1 MNKHWL
7 KSIIALISILFI
19 LAACG
24 NDDDKVDA
32 TTPPEDNEEETAEEI
47 ESDEPAVEEQE
58 TYKVGVTQIV
68 EHPSLNE
75 AFEGFKQALED
86 AGLDIDYDIQN
97 AQNDNNANV
106 TIGTNL
112 ANSDADLIFANS
124 TPSTQAVVSATQE
137 IPIVFTS
144 ITDAVGAELVA
155 SMEEP
160 GGNVTGTIDAHPDS
174 IPKTMAFLKEE
185 LGAEKV
191 GVVFNTGEQNSVV
204 QIERIREQ
212 AEELGMTVV
221 EATVST
227 SADVKQAIDSLVGK
241 VDSIFSIQ
249 DNTTISAFETI
260 IEVAETNKLPLMV
273 AELDSV
279 KRGGLAAFGFEYYD
293 LGYET
298 GEMAV
303 QILKGEK
310 EPATFPVQVPKE
322 LKFVVNK
329 EAADK
334 LGLEIKDEWGAE
346 LYE

>member
-1 MNKHWL
+1 MRRHWL
-7 KSIIALISILFI
+7 KSAIALLSILFI

-24 NDDDKVDA
+24 NGDKA
-32 TTPPEDNEEETAEEI
+32 NPAPTPEKDEKPEETETEEPKEEEKVTF
-47 ESDEPAVEEQE
+47 
-58 TYKVGVTQIV
+58 KVGVTQIV

-75 AFEGFKQALED
+75 AFNGFKQALED

-97 AQNDNNANV
+97 AQNDNNANI

-112 ANSDADLIFANS
+112 ASSGADLIFANS
-124 TPSTQAVVSATQE
+124 TPSAMAVVSATQD

-174 IPKTMAFLKEE
+174 IPNAMTFLNEE

-191 GVVFNTGEQNSVV
+191 GVVYNTGEQNSVV
-204 QIERIREQ
+204 QVERIREK

-227 SADVKQAIDSLVGK
+227 SADVKQATDSLVGK

-249 DNTTISAFETI
+249 DNTAISAFETI
-260 IEVAETNKLPLMV
+260 IEVAANNKLPLMV

-298 GEMAV
+298 GEMAA

-310 EPATFPVQVPKE
+310 EPATFPVQVPSE
-322 LKFVVNK
+322 LKFVINK
-329 EAADK
+329 EAAEK
-334 LGLEIKDEWGAE
+334 LGIEIKDEWNAE
-346 LYE
+346 LFE

>member
-1 MNKHWL
+1 MKKHWL
-7 KSIIALISILFI
+7 KSTIALLSILFI

-24 NDDDKVDA
+24 NDDKDEPVVPQSDK
-32 TTPPEDNEEETAEEI
+32 EDQSEETDSDTSAAEEK
-47 ESDEPAVEEQE
+47 Q
-58 TYKVGVTQIV
+58 TFKVGVTQIV

-75 AFEGFKQALED
+75 AFNGFKQALED

-124 TPSTQAVVSATQE
+124 TPSTQAVVSATQD

-174 IPKTMAFLKEE
+174 IPNAMTFLNEE

-191 GVVFNTGEQNSVV
+191 GVVYNTGEQNSVV
-204 QIERIREQ
+204 QIERIREK

-260 IEVAETNKLPLMV
+260 IEVAQTNELPLMV

-334 LGLEIKDEWGAE
+334 LGIEIKDEWNAE